1 MISRRDGQRK
11 SSRTS
16 TDMDIGTADMRGKRG
31 QGEANY
37 GRELRAVAVAQRRMA
52 NAEPI
57 GSGENGVSR
66 LR

>member
-1 MISRRDGQRK
+1 MG
-11 SSRTS
+11 
-16 TDMDIGTADMRGKRG
+16 IGTADMRGKRG